1 LRLMVRGSVDGVSV
15 ASVQVGE
22 DGGRVLVVDDQKVFR
37 DVMRAVVEATPGLR
51 LVGEAGCGEEALRA
65 VDVLNPELVI
75 VDVRMPGMDGL
86 ALTHILLERTPRP
99 LVLLVSAQPPPTSL
113 PVGSDGSQVAFAAK
127 ERLCS
132 TILLEL
138 WGRRAEVPAPS

>member
-1 LRLMVRGSVDGVSV
+1 M
-15 ASVQVGE
+15 
-22 DGGRVLVVDDQKVFR
+22 LVVDDQKVFR

-51 LVGEAGCGEEALRA
+51 LVGEAGGGEEALRA
-65 VDVLNPELVI
+65 ADALAPELVI

-86 ALTHILLERTPRP
+86 TLTRILLERTPRP
-99 LVLLVSAQPPPTSL
+99 MVLLVSAQPPPMQL
-113 PVGSDGSQVAFAAK
+113 PADVDGTPVAFAAK

-138 WGRRAEVPAPS
+138 WSRRAQAPTPS

>member
-1 LRLMVRGSVDGVSV
+1 MVRDSVNGAPI
-15 ASVQVGE
+15 ASVQTAG

-37 DVMRAVVEATPGLR
+37 DVMRAVVEATPGLTII
-51 LVGEAGCGEEALRA
+51 GEAGSGEEALRA
-65 VDVLNPELVI
+65 LDVLNPELAI

-86 ALTHILLERTPRP
+86 ALTRIMLERTPPP

-113 PVGSDGSQVAFAAK
+113 PLGSDGSQVAFAAK

-132 TILLEL
+132 TVLLEL
-138 WGRRAEVPAPS
+138 WNRRVKQPAGF

>member
-1 LRLMVRGSVDGVSV
+1 
-15 ASVQVGE
+15 
-22 DGGRVLVVDDQKVFR
+22 VLVVDDQKVFR

-65 VDVLNPELVI
+65 VDVLDPELVI

-86 ALTHILLERTPRP
+86 ALTRILLERTPRP
-99 LVLLVSAQPPPTSL
+99 IVLLVSAQPPPTEL
-113 PVGSDGSQVAFAAK
+113 PAGADGAPVAFAAK

-132 TILLEL
+132 KILLEL
-138 WGRRAEVPAPS
+138 FNRRAQAPAAS

>member
-1 LRLMVRGSVDGVSV
+1 
-15 ASVQVGE
+15 
-22 DGGRVLVVDDQKVFR
+22 VLVVDDQKIFR

-65 VDVLNPELVI
+65 LDVFDPEFVI

-86 ALTHILLERTPRP
+86 ALTRILLERTPRP
-99 LVLLVSAQPPPTSL
+99 MVLLVSAQPPPTQL
-113 PVGSDGSQVAFAAK
+113 PAGADGAPVAFAAK

-132 TILLEL
+132 QTLLEL
-138 WGRRAEVPAPS
+138 WNRRAQAPMPS

>member
-1 LRLMVRGSVDGVSV
+1 MVRDSADGAPVPSLR
-15 ASVQVGE
+15 AAE

-51 LVGEAGCGEEALRA
+51 LVGEAGSGEEALRA
-65 VDVLNPELVI
+65 VDLLAPEFVI

-86 ALTHILLERTPRP
+86 TLTGILLERTPRP
-99 LVLLVSAQPPPTSL
+99 MVLLVSAQPPPTQL
-113 PVGSDGSQVAFAAK
+113 PADADGTPVAFATK

-138 WGRRAEVPAPS
+138 WNRRVHAPAPS

>member
-1 LRLMVRGSVDGVSV
+1 MVRDSADAAPVPRSQ
-15 ASVQVGE
+15 AAE
-22 DGGRVLVVDDQKVFR
+22 DAGRVLVVDDQKVFR

-51 LVGEAGCGEEALRA
+51 LVGEAGSGEEALRTL
-65 VDVLNPELVI
+65 DVLAPELVI

-86 ALTHILLERTPRP
+86 ALTRILLERTPRP
-99 LVLLVSAQPPPTSL
+99 MVLLVSAQPPPTQL
-113 PVGSDGSQVAFAAK
+113 PTGVDGAPVAFAAK

-138 WGRRAEVPAPS
+138 WSRRSQAPAPS